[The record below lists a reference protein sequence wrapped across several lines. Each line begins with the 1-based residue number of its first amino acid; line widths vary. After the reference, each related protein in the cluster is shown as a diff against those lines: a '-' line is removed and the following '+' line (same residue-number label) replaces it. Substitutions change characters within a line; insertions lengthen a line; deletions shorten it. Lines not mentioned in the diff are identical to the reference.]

1 MSTSDDAFHQRFR
14 PGWPFPREVSAS
26 AEIDAP
32 IERVWATLV
41 DFEGYPAWNPFT
53 PEVRASLRVGA
64 PVHMRVLMP
73 GRAPRRMTEWIN
85 RIDPPHTL
93 CWGVHLG
100 ARWLLCANR
109 WQCLEPLGDRRT
121 RYTTVD
127 RLSGLLAPLVML
139 LYGEPM
145 RRGFQAAADGLATR
159 LSEERGS

>member
-1 MSTSDDAFHQRFR
+1 MHPSDHAFHLRFS
-14 PGWPFPREVSAS
+14 PGRWFRREVSAS

-41 DFEGYPAWNPFT
+41 DFERYSAWNPFT
-53 PEVRASLRVGA
+53 PEVRAHLRVGE
-64 PVHMRVLMP
+64 PIHMHVRMP
-73 GRAPRRMTEWIN
+73 RRAPRRMTEWIN
-85 RIDPPHTL
+85 RIEPPRVL

-109 WQCLEPLGDRRT
+109 WQRLEPLDDRRT

-127 RLSGLLAPLVML
+127 HLSGLLAPLVIG

-145 RRGFQAAADGLATR
+145 RRGFQAAADGLAAHLR
-159 LSEERGS
+159 EERAA